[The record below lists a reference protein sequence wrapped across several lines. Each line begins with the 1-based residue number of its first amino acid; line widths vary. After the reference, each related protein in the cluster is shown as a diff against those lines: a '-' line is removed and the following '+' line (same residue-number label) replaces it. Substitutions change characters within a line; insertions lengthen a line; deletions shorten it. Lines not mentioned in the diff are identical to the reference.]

1 MSAAYVDSSVLVAI
15 AFREEGSGALRDRLL
30 QLGRLYSSN
39 LLEAEVRSALAR
51 EGVGFGQRYLARIR
65 WVYPFRPLTEE
76 IETVLKA
83 GYLRGADLWHVAN
96 ALYAFPRGAEVGFF
110 TLDERQRLVAAEL
123 GFQV

>member
-1 MSAAYVDSSVLVAI
+1 MSAAYVDSSAIVAI
-15 AFREEGSGALRDRLL
+15 AFSEEGSGALRDRLL
-30 QLGRLYSSN
+30 QCGRLYSSN

-51 EGVGFGQRYLARIR
+51 EGLGFDHLYVARIR

-76 IETVLKA
+76 METVLEA

-96 ALYAFPRGAEVGFF
+96 ALYAFPRAAEVGFL
-110 TLDERQRLVAAEL
+110 TLDERQREVAAEL

>member
-30 QLGRLYSSN
+30 QYGRLYSSN

-51 EGVGFGQRYLARIR
+51 EGVGFAQRYLARIR
-65 WVYPFRPLTEE
+65 WVYPSRPLAEE
-76 IETVLKA
+76 IETVLEA

-96 ALYAFPRGAEVGFF
+96 ALLAAPTPREMAFV
-110 TLDERQRLVAAEL
+110 TLDERQRAVAAEL

>member
-15 AFREEGSGALRDRLL
+15 AFREKGSGALRDRLL
-30 QLGRLYSSN
+30 QYGRLYSSN

-51 EGVGFGQRYLARIR
+51 EGVGFAQRYLARIR
-65 WVYPFRPLTEE
+65 WVYPSRPLAEE
-76 IETVLKA
+76 IETVLEA

-96 ALYAFPRGAEVGFF
+96 ALFAAPTPREMAFV
-110 TLDERQRLVAAEL
+110 TLDERQRAVAAEL